1 MTPHRSLSYQPHI
14 DGLRT
19 IAILP
24 VLLFHAEL
32 AGVGGGYVGVDVFF
46 VISGFLITS
55 ILRHEIGSGT
65 FSFARFYERRIRR
78 LIPAQVPVLLFSLAF
93 ATLFF
98 VGTDFVDFINSMFFS
113 TIFSANWYFLA
124 TSGYFDAPADVKLL
138 LHNWSLSVE
147 EQYYF
152 LFPFVL
158 IFARRFSVKGG
169 LIAICL
175 IAVAS
180 FAYAQSLV
188 ASGQSEIAFLHS
200 GARFWELMIGS
211 LLTFVPNPPARFRT
225 GVAALR
231 LIGLAMVMSAIIV
244 FTKDTP
250 FPGLA
255 AVLPTIGTALII
267 YGGTMESASWWREPV
282 GALLST
288 RLFVYIGKI
297 SYSLY
302 LWHWPLLV
310 AVNYLYQDP
319 GSSLRVAALVAAV
332 VLSAASHRWIEEPFR
347 KKRMLPTRRR
357 AFAGFAA
364 VSATAVGVFALVQIT
379 DGLPQRFSPELRAA
393 LERSKV
399 VWAPNCRKV
408 KFEADDI
415 SGCLIGTDIVPE
427 PEQVQM
433 IVWGDSLAATIG
445 DIVQE
450 YAVETGETVLLFSN
464 PSCPSLINTRKD
476 RDLKGD
482 CPAIND
488 RIMAFAE
495 RSGAQIVLV
504 SAWRDLASDRKGPF
518 GVVDTAGEHVVGE
531 ALDVQLR
538 GAFDA
543 MLSRFGDRPVLV
555 VGQPPRYKFEV
566 DSVVARDAILGR
578 APTPVND
585 ISAYSEGEARVETL
599 FSVNRPATAYIEAVT
614 PFCDAQA
621 CDYADGLVALFN
633 DPVHINSA
641 GAQRLQPS
649 ILSAL
654 KSAGAGNQKVVS
666 QAPQ

>member
-1 MTPHRSLSYQPHI
+1 MNPPANLSYQPHI

-32 AGVGGGYVGVDVFF
+32 AGITGGYVGVDVFF

-55 ILRHEIGSGT
+55 ILRQEIASGT

-98 VGTDFVDFINSMFFS
+98 VGSDFVDFINSMFFS

-158 IFARRFSVKGG
+158 ILARRFSVKGG

-180 FAYAQSLV
+180 FIYAQSLV

-211 LLTFVPNPPARFRT
+211 LLTFVPNPSARFRT
-225 GVAALR
+225 AVAALR
-231 LIGLAMVMSAIIV
+231 VLGLAMVLSAIIL
-244 FTKDTP
+244 FTKETP

-255 AVLPTIGTALII
+255 AALPTIGTAFII
-267 YGGTMESASWWREPV
+267 YGGTIEGASWWREPV

-319 GSSLRVAALVAAV
+319 SEPLRVAALVAAV

-347 KKRMLPTRRR
+347 KKRVLPTQRR
-357 AFAGFAA
+357 AFAGFAG
-364 VSATAVGVFALVQIT
+364 VSMAAIGVFALVQVT

-408 KFEADDI
+408 RFNEAGI
-415 SGCLIGTDIVPE
+415 SGCLIGTDVLPS

-450 YAVETGETVLLFSN
+450 YAVETGGTVLLFSN
-464 PSCPSLINTRKD
+464 PSCPSLINTRKA
-476 RDLKGD
+476 RDVQGD
-482 CPAIND
+482 CPDIND

-518 GVVDTAGEHVVGE
+518 GVVDETGEHIVGE
-531 ALDVQLR
+531 ALDTRLR
-538 GAFDA
+538 GAFDT

-555 VGQPPRYKFEV
+555 VGQPPRYRFEV

-578 APTPVND
+578 SPTPVND
-585 ISAYSEGEARVETL
+585 ISAYSEGEMRVKKL
-599 FSVNRPATAYIEAVT
+599 FSVNRPVTHYIETVT
-614 PFCDAQA
+614 PFCDAQS

-641 GAQRLQPS
+641 GAERLQPS
-649 ILSAL
+649 IIAAL
-654 KSAGAGNQKVVS
+654 RKAGTDN
-666 QAPQ
+666 